1 MPSHEQIPRLMKAAQ
16 ILEYNEPYELVSV
29 EVPKIRDHE
38 LLIKVHAAGFCHSDL
53 QVLHGQFPCTL
64 PMIPS
69 HEPAGVIAQ
78 VGSQCDGSWSEG
90 DRVGALNFKNACSQ
104 CTGCVLALRRHNKLD
119 PRLCERREMAGF
131 KDDGCF
137 AEYMVIDPA
146 TTVLLPDTLPF
157 EQAAP
162 LMCAG
167 ATVWGAL
174 EKATA
179 TLEPGAAVGII
190 GIGGLGHLGMHPP
203 GLSPDLIVDSTS
215 TSAAA
220 AQVLE
225 FTKGEGIA
233 ATVVCTDS
241 LDVNAWALTLLR
253 FGGVMVALGLPP
265 EQWRFDASLMVFR
278 ELVIMGSYV
287 ANTDSVKRMMEVVE
301 RAGVKSHVTR
311 VAFNDIPGIVEAH
324 QDGAFKGRLVVQV
337 AE

>member
-1 MPSHEQIPRLMKAAQ
+1 MQFSKAMGYRTIA
-16 ILEYNEPYELVSV
+16 IDTRE
-29 EVPKIRDHE
+29 
-38 LLIKVHAAGFCHSDL
+38 AARSL
-53 QVLHGQFPCTL
+53 
-64 PMIPS
+64 
-69 HEPAGVIAQ
+69 A
-78 VGSQCDGSWSEG
+78 SQ
-90 DRVGALNFKNACSQ
+90 A
-104 CTGCVLALRRHNKLD
+104 
-119 PRLCERREMAGF
+119 
-131 KDDGCF
+131 
-137 AEYMVIDPA
+137 
-146 TTVLLPDTLPF
+146 
-157 EQAAP
+157 
-162 LMCAG
+162 
-167 ATVWGAL
+167 
-174 EKATA
+174 
-179 TLEPGAAVGII
+179 
-190 GIGGLGHLGMHPP
+190 PP